1 MQFSLDQRR
10 YRLNLS
16 RKQLCEECNL
26 RGRKISYGAVCK
38 VINEP
43 GESLYQTEKIV
54 LDTIAELEVERGI
67 TSSEF

>member
-16 RKQLCEECNL
+16 RKQLHEECNR

-38 VINEP
+38 TINEP
-43 GESLYQTEKIV
+43 GESLYTAEK
-54 LDTIAELEVERGI
+54 
-67 TSSEF
+67 S